1 MAPSPDPDAERV
13 LADLAAHAE
22 RTSAYVTAGPGFT
35 TFRVEGE
42 AGLPGCVRYVVAPGA
57 RHWLGATEPIAPTE
71 ARVPLARAF
80 FEAARAAGARP
91 CLLPV
96 GPALSAA
103 LLVHGC
109 HRLQVGAE
117 PIFDLFD
124 VFSGPDPLIIHPRA
138 RALSRKGARLV
149 EFTPA
154 ELAEGTPRRAQL
166 EAVHAAWQGGLK
178 TPPLGFLSRSA
189 PFELRAQKRWF
200 ALTRSD
206 ESDEIDAFV
215 GALPVPAA
223 QGWYFADVVRRPGAR
238 AGTMELL
245 ILEAMRLLSAEG
257 FAEVRLGLA
266 PLADLDPRERWS
278 PASRALRWAARRRG
292 FYDFAG
298 NAAFKRKL
306 QPTRWEPMY
315 LVSPTRP
322 TLAMLRAVARVH
334 VPTGLLHALSVR
346 FLQRPMAALLRDPA
360 TDLRAPRARPWPTT
374 TGELLRRTSITTTFV
389 GLCLLLH
396 VLRLHVPAVADL
408 HRASGFV
415 PGAPTALGLLLGPF
429 WHNHLYHL
437 LGDLVSFLFFG
448 ALLEMLAGPLFF
460 ALATAAGLWLS
471 NPLTLALASG
481 PLSTL
486 WPEGYANFLREV
498 DYGSSNA
505 IYAFVGALAVYVR
518 RPLWLLMPFF
528 LNGIWVCVA
537 KESWLALHHEVA
549 LFAGFLG
556 SWIVARTRLRRPPL
570 QERESSG

>member
-1 MAPSPDPDAERV
+1 MEFSPPTDLLD
-13 LADLAAHAE
+13 DLAAYAE
-22 RTSAYVTAGPGFT
+22 RTSAYVTAGPGFE
-35 TFRVEGE
+35 TFRDAGE
-42 AGLPGCVRYVVAPGA
+42 AGLPGCVRYAVPPGG
-57 RHWLGATEPIAPTE
+57 RYWLGATEPIAPPE
-71 ARVPLARAF
+71 ARVALARAF
-80 FEAARAAGARP
+80 FEAARASGAHP
-91 CLLPV
+91 ALLPV

-124 VFSGPDPLIIHPRA
+124 VFAGPDPLIIHPRA
-138 RALSRKGARLV
+138 RALSRKGATLV
-149 EFTPA
+149 EIPA
-154 ELAEGTPRRAQL
+154 ADLAEGQPRRVQL
-166 EAVHAAWQGGLK
+166 EAVHAAWLGALK

-189 PFELRAQKRWF
+189 PFELRAHKRWF
-200 ALTRSD
+200 ALVQGD
-206 ESDEIDAFV
+206 EVDAFI

-223 QGWYFADVVRRPGAR
+223 QGWYFADLVRRPGAR

-245 ILEAMRLLSAEG
+245 ILEAMRLLAAEG

-315 LVSPTRP
+315 LVTPTRP

-346 FLQRPMAALLRDPA
+346 LVQRPMAALLRDPT
-360 TDLRAPRARPWPTT
+360 TDPGAPRTRPWPAS
-374 TGELLRRTSITTTFV
+374 TGELLRRTSITTSFV
-389 GLCLLLH
+389 SLCLLLH
-396 VLRLHVPAVADL
+396 VLRLTVPAVAEL

-415 PGAPTALGLLLGPF
+415 PGAPTALGLLVGPF

-448 ALLEMLAGPLFF
+448 ALLEMLAGRLYF
-460 ALATAAGLWLS
+460 ALACAAGLWLS
-471 NPLTLALASG
+471 NPLTLALTSG
-481 PLSTL
+481 PLHSL
-486 WPEGYANFLREV
+486 WPEGYANFLLEV

-518 RPLWLLMPFF
+518 RPLWLLLPFF

-537 KESWLALHHEVA
+537 KESWLAVHHEVA

-556 SWIVARTRLRRPPL
+556 ARIAARAGMRRPPL
-570 QERESSG
+570 QEREPSG